1 MTGAGGGGKVEAFAA
16 VSIKEMEQSPHGPK
30 LVQKKKT
37 FYPDWGKCFDSHLVS
52 GRRMMVRREGEIKFE
67 DAANVLVLIYC
78 PFPFSFLSTPPPLT
92 HTCSLFLILG

>member
-52 GRRMMVRREGEIKFE
+52 GRRMMVRRERERVR
-67 DAANVLVLIYC
+67 D
-78 PFPFSFLSTPPPLT
+78 
-92 HTCSLFLILG
+92 

>member
-52 GRRMMVRREGEIKFE
+52 GRRMMVRREREGER
-67 DAANVLVLIYC
+67 
-78 PFPFSFLSTPPPLT
+78 LSLKMQLM
-92 HTCSLFLILG
+92 C

>member
-52 GRRMMVRREGEIKFE
+52 GRRMMVRREREIKFE

-78 PFPFSFLSTPPPLT
+78 PFPFSFLSSPSLT